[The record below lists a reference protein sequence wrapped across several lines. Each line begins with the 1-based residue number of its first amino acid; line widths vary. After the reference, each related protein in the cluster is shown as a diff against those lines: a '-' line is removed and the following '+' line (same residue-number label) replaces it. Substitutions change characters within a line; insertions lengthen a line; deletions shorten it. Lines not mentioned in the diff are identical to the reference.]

1 MARYVIGDVQGC
13 CDSLEALVA
22 QLPLNPRRDRLWL
35 VGDLVNRGP
44 KSLKVLRRVM
54 SAGPRAI
61 SVLGNHDLH
70 LLSIA
75 AGVRKPQPGDS
86 VQGILRASDAQDLVD
101 WVRGRP
107 LAYAEDNT
115 LMVHAGVLPH
125 WTASQTL
132 RLSAEVSRRLK
143 SRHWA
148 DFIAEMMI
156 GGKPH
161 WADGLSGQKRLRA
174 TLSTLTR
181 LRYLDAQGIPEFKS
195 KLAPDQTRHLTPWF
209 EAKHRKTVNQRIV
222 FGHWSTLGLMVRPN
236 LIALDTGCVW
246 GRQLTAVRLED
257 QKVFIQSSLE
267 AASKED

>member
-1 MARYVIGDVQGC
+1 MARYAIGDVQGC

-22 QLPLNPRRDRLWL
+22 QLPFNPRRDRLWL

-44 KSLKVLRRVM
+44 KSLKTLRRVIA
-54 SAGPRAI
+54 AGPRAI

-75 AGVRKPQPGDS
+75 AGVRSPQPGDT
-86 VQGILRASDAQDLVD
+86 VQGILRAPDAKDLID
-101 WVRGRP
+101 WVRARP
-107 LAYAEDNT
+107 LAHADGDT

-125 WTASQTL
+125 WTARQTIKL
-132 RLSAEVSRRLK
+132 AGEVSQRLK

-148 DFIAEMMI
+148 DFIAEMMT
-156 GGKPH
+156 GSKPH
-161 WADGLSGQKRLRA
+161 WADGLSGQRRLRA
-174 TLSTLTR
+174 ILSTLTR
-181 LRYLDAQGIPEFKS
+181 LRYLDRQGIPEFKS
-195 KLAPDQTRHLTPWF
+195 KLAPDQTPRLVPWF
-209 EAKHRKTVNQRIV
+209 DAKERKTANQRMV

-246 GRQLTAVRLED
+246 GRQLTAIRLED